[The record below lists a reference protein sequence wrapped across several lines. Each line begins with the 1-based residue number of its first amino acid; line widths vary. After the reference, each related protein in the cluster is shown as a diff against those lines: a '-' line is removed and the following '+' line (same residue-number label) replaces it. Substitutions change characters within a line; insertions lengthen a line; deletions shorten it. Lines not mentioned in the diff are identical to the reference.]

1 MSDSLYAIRNFRP
14 EDFSGYVRLNA
25 EVEKV
30 EPTGRRTS
38 PQVLSE
44 RLGQPGYLP
53 ERDLFIA
60 EVAGEV
66 IGYMDVRPE
75 LGIGRVL
82 LDCLVHPRQRRKG
95 VATALFRYAIRR
107 AGELGA
113 SLAHVNVAEDN
124 AAAKG
129 LLSKLGFRFVRRFL
143 ELRLELSKVHLP
155 EDEELA
161 LPCRHLQR
169 GEEDK
174 LAEMQN
180 RAFAD
185 TWGYNPN
192 TVEEV
197 VYRLNAINRSPEDVI
212 LVCKGDKAVG
222 YCWTATNVEEQAA
235 GATNKGRVYMLGV
248 DPDHQAKGKGIGKR
262 VLLAGLAHLKS
273 KGIEVVELTVDSEN
287 EAACA
292 LYESVGFKVSSTS
305 VWYEKAVAYHTG
317 AT

>member
-1 MSDSLYAIRNFRP
+1 MSNSLYAIRNFRP

-25 EVEKV
+25 EVEKL

-38 PQVLSE
+38 PQALSE
-44 RLGQPGYLP
+44 RLGRPGYLP
-53 ERDLFIA
+53 ERDLFVA

-75 LGIGRVL
+75 LGIGRVV

-95 VATALFRYAIRR
+95 VATALFRHAIRR

-113 SLAHVNVAEDN
+113 RAAHVNVSEDN
-124 AAAKG
+124 VVAER
-129 LLSKLGFRFVRRFL
+129 LLSNLGFRFVRRFL
-143 ELRLELSKVHLP
+143 ELRLELSGVRSP
-155 EDEELA
+155 EGEGFT

-192 TVEEV
+192 TVEEI
-197 VYRLNAINRSPEDVI
+197 VYRLNAMDRSPEDVI
-212 LVCKGDKAVG
+212 LVCEGDESVG
-222 YCWTATNVEEQAA
+222 YCWTRTNVGEGAA
-235 GATNKGRVYMLGV
+235 GATNKGRIYMLGV
-248 DPDHQAKGKGIGKR
+248 EPEYRAKGKGIGKR

-305 VWYEKAVAYHTG
+305 VWYEKAVD
-317 AT
+317 